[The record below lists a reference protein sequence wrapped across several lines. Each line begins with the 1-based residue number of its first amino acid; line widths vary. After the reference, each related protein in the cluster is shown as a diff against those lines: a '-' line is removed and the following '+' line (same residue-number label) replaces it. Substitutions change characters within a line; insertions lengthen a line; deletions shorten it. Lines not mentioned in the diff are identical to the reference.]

1 MIDPISRIPLKSPG
15 YCYLMRNEAM
25 KEGILKI
32 GASTCLPE
40 ERAKQLTASTSS
52 ALPFVVLYS
61 RATNDVNA
69 TEAAMHS
76 AFAAQRVN
84 EGREYFRVSLY
95 EAARTLDSL
104 CADTFSRFD
113 PPTPMAELFA
123 SFPDD
128 GTGRSLT
135 VEEQIACLQLAAK
148 LA

>member
-1 MIDPISRIPLKSPG
+1 
-15 YCYLMRNEAM
+15 MRNEAM

-32 GASTCLPE
+32 GACTCLPE

-61 RATNDVNA
+61 RATQDVNA
-69 TEAAMHS
+69 TEAAMHA

-113 PPTPMAELFA
+113 PPTPFAELF
-123 SFPDD
+123 STFPDD
-128 GTGRSLT
+128 GSGRSLT
-135 VEEQIACLQLAAK
+135 PKEQAACRRLARSVAF
-148 LA
+148 